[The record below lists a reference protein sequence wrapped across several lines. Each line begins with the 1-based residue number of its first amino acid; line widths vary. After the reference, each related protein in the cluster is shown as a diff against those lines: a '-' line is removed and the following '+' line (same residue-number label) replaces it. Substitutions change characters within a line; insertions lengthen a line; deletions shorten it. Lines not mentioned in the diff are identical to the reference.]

1 MNERKVSMIMAI
13 SQSEVIKNGN
23 SELVLFEGSNTGKK
37 MYSFT
42 TGGDL
47 LMGRNIIRRSV

>member
-1 MNERKVSMIMAI
+1 MIMIMSI

-23 SELVLFEGSNTGKK
+23 NELVLFEGSNSGKK